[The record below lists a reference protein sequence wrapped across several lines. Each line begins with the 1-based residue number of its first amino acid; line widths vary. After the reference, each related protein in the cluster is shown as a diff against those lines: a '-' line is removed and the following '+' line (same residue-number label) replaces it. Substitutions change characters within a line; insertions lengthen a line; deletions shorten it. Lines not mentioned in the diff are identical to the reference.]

1 MKVGFT
7 AVIDACSLGS
17 WQKSYK
23 PLEIS
28 VTDRVTVFFSAV
40 DDAAGAL
47 VALWQYFIILKIMF
61 PARVPIKQHGVLRRD
76 RDTIAEMILGNVVS

>member
-1 MKVGFT
+1 M
-7 AVIDACSLGS
+7 DACGLGS

-28 VTDRVTVFFSAV
+28 VTDRVTVFFPAV

-47 VALWQYFIILKIMF
+47 VALWHYFH
-61 PARVPIKQHGVLRRD
+61 PQH
-76 RDTIAEMILGNVVS
+76 NVSGSGPN